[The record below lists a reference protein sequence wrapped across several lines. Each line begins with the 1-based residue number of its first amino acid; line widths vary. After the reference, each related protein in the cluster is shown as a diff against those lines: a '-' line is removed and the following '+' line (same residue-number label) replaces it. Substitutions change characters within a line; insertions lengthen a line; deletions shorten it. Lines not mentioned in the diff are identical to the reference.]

1 MTRPSGLHELV
12 RFIAARAGVD
22 PARAEEIFRIC
33 TEPLSRSAWPEV
45 AWRFSR
51 LTADGSPVEF
61 VFSTAREGLRYTVEV
76 AGPEIPERDRMDAAC
91 ELLTRLSY
99 QRPPDA
105 LIQEWKRA
113 QTSGTLRWGCWLGI
127 RMRGPH
133 DDAKLYIEMPRVG
146 GLPFLIMTGYEVR
159 TGRVESYFRKKLMG
173 VGDVRLLK
181 PQAAAG
187 LERLWG
193 MPIETALGF
202 FTPGYS
208 VSGDEVA
215 FFLRGGWMGGPAAVR
230 RRFLERG
237 PAGDVGVYR
246 ALTDGIADRQLCDH
260 GVVTLGYGP
269 NGGEEM
275 RVSLSALALA
285 SRKC

>member
-1 MTRPSGLHELV
+1 
-12 RFIAARAGVD
+12 
-22 PARAEEIFRIC
+22 
-33 TEPLSRSAWPEV
+33 
-45 AWRFSR
+45 
-51 LTADGSPVEF
+51 VEF
-61 VFSTAREGLRYTVEV
+61 VFSTAKEGLRYTAEV
-76 AGPEIPERDRMDAAC
+76 AGPEIPERDRVDAAC
-91 ELLTRLSY
+91 ELLARIGY

-105 LIQEWKRA
+105 LIHEWKRA
-113 QTSGTLRWGCWLGI
+113 QTSAPLRWGCWLGI
-127 RMRGPH
+127 RMRGPD
-133 DDAKLYIEMPRVG
+133 DDAKLYIEMPRG
-146 GLPFLIMTGYEVR
+146 AGPPFLVMTGYEVR

-181 PQAAAG
+181 PEAVDG

-215 FFLRGGWMGGPAAVR
+215 FFLRTGWIGGPAAVR

-237 PAGDVGVYR
+237 PGGDVSVYR
-246 ALTDGIADRQLCDH
+246 TLTGGIADGQLCDH
-260 GVVTLGYGP
+260 GVVTLGYGSE
-269 NGGEEM
+269 GGEEM
-275 RVSLSALALA
+275 RVGLSALALV